1 MPESE
6 VTDTP
11 TSAPRPAPRVGLVTN
26 SDFNRHVLQ
35 RVLVESGYLVAAS
48 LDADKLISYIAAG
61 NIELDAWLLDV
72 DGSEM
77 QRAIDC
83 IVEQTDIPLLVND
96 QVPTSLDP
104 QIQNVWQRRL
114 QQKLEV
120 VALSNNEQ
128 QAPVSQQQ
136 TARLETVWV
145 LAASFGGPDAV
156 KRFLAALPADLP
168 LAMVYGQHIE
178 ANFDGLLA
186 SAVGANHS
194 YPMELISG
202 ETVLTHGKVAVV
214 PADKQLRFLAHGRVV
229 ATHKSWAG
237 LYQPT
242 LDQVIA
248 ELARIYRQRL
258 GVIIFSGMCND
269 GEIGCRVAKSCGA
282 TVWAQSPESC
292 LSSDM
297 PNAAIS
303 TGCVSYQGDPEQLA
317 SALVQHLASSH

>member
-1 MPESE
+1 MAEIKVAE
-6 VTDTP
+6 TP
-11 TSAPRPAPRVGLVTN
+11 ALKPRVGLVTN
-26 SDFNRHVLQ
+26 NDFNRHVLQ
-35 RVLVESGYLVAAS
+35 RVLLESGYRLAVS
-48 LDADKLISYIAAG
+48 LDADKLNSFIAAG
-61 NIELDAWLLDV
+61 NLELDAWLV
-72 DGSEM
+72 DIDGGEM
-77 QRAIDC
+77 HQAIDC
-83 IVEQTDIPLLVND
+83 IVEKTDIPLLVND
-96 QVPTSLDP
+96 QVPTSNQDAQDQDIWL
-104 QIQNVWQRRL
+104 RRL

-120 VALSNNEQ
+120 VALSNTEQ
-128 QAPVSQQQ
+128 LTQVLDGA

-186 SAVGANHS
+186 SALGNNHN
-194 YPMELISG
+194 YPMELVEG
-202 ETVLTHGKVAVV
+202 ECLLAHGKVAVV

-229 ATHKSWAG
+229 ATRKPWAG

-242 LDQVIA
+242 LDQVIS

-292 LSSDM
+292 LSDDM

-303 TGCVSYQGDPEQLA
+303 TGSVSFQGDPEQLA
-317 SALVQHLASSH
+317 SALVQHLAAGH